1 MTTIIIR
8 PKTHEEWLEIRKQGI
23 GSSEIA
29 TIVGLN
35 PFETPYEL
43 FRRKREVDPPKEPTF
58 LMRAGNYLEDAITQF
73 WQDETGRKV
82 IKRSAVDWIIRKK
95 EKPWEQVSPDRT
107 YWLDA
112 GRSPDNKG
120 ILECKSTQMTIDGDD
135 LPKNWFCQL
144 QYQLG
149 VAGMTQGSLAWLTA
163 GREFGYRDM
172 KLVPEFYAWLAEE
185 AERFYKDSVLG
196 GKEPTLI
203 NVRDILLKYNRHQ
216 DGKIIEVSAE
226 LYDDW
231 SKLKEV
237 RNELAELEEKK
248 KELENNLKMA
258 FTDAEAISYEG
269 QTLATYK
276 APKASKVF
284 DSKKFQADHPDL
296 AEEYTYEKENSRRF
310 LLK

>member
-8 PKTHEEWLEIRKQGI
+8 PKTHEKWLEIRKQGI

-58 LMRAGNYLEDAITQF
+58 LMKAGNYLEDAITQF

-82 IKRSAVDWIIRKK
+82 IKRSAIDWIIRKK

-185 AERFYKDSVLG
+185 AEHFYKDSVLG

-237 RNELAELEEKK
+237 RKELAELEEKK
-248 KELENNLKMA
+248 KALEDNLKMA
-258 FTDAEAISYEG
+258 FADAEAISYEG

-284 DSKKFQADHPDL
+284 DAKKFQADHPDL
-296 AEEYTYEKENSRRF
+296 AEEYTYERENSRRF